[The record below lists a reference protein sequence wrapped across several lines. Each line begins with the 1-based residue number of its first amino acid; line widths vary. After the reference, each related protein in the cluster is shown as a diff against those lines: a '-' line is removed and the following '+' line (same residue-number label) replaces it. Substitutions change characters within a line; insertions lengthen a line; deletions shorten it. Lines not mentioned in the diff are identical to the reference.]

1 MKTYKI
7 PLRSEIAFWV
17 TRLLPNRVH
26 AWIWINA
33 YDELEEQYRDV
44 EIHED
49 ESKIITLTSV
59 VDMIQI
65 ENMRRKLFR
74 DYLHATTEER

>member
-33 YDELEEQYRDV
+33 YDELREHCRDV
-44 EIHED
+44 
-49 ESKIITLTSV
+49 KITDDDGFTLTSV
-59 VDMIQI
+59 VDEIRI
-65 ENMRRKLFR
+65 ETLRRKMFR